1 MILVTHII
9 LCEKNQLIIFLLAD
23 LYFTDRCRNSGQKSY
38 HTYIEVSSCLA
49 YLHKRMHA
57 TTMPTDF
64 NLKKASEIENSPSY
78 FGGIFP

>member
-1 MILVTHII
+1 M
-9 LCEKNQLIIFLLAD
+9 KQDQLIIFLLAD

-49 YLHKRMHA
+49 YLHKGMHA

-64 NLKKASEIENSPSY
+64 NLKKPAKSEIHSRILAEKNT
-78 FGGIFP
+78 